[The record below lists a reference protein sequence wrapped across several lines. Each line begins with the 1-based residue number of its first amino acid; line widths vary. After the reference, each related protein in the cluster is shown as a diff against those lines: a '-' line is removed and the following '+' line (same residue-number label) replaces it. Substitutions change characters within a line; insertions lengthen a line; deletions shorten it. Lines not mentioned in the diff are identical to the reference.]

1 MNIEEL
7 VKVVKALSALDKT
20 SSEEYSGEWYILI
33 LQRGWVVV
41 GQLYKLGP
49 YFTLENA
56 SVIRS
61 WGTTKGIGEIAENGP
76 TDKTVLDKC
85 NTVKAHELTLVA
97 MIECNQKKW
106 K

>member
-1 MNIEEL
+1 MEIEQL
-7 VKVVKALSALDKT
+7 VKLVKCLDSKDDAA
-20 SSEEYSGEWYILI
+20 EEKYTGQWYILI

-41 GQLYKLGP
+41 GELYKNGHYLS
-49 YFTLENA
+49 LENA

-61 WGTTKGIGEIAENGP
+61 WGTTNGIGEIAENGP

-85 NTVKAHELTLVA
+85 RTVKAHELTLVA

>member
-1 MNIEEL
+1 MNLEEL
-7 VKVVKALSALDKT
+7 LKIAQCLEKSK
-20 SSEEYSGEWYILI
+20 SSDEYNGEWHILI

-41 GQLYKLGP
+41 GKLYKNGP

-56 SVIRS
+56 SVIRI

-76 TDKTVLDKC
+76 TEKTILDKC
-85 NTVKAHELTLVA
+85 GIVKAHELTLVA

>member
-1 MNIEEL
+1 MQIEQI
-7 VKVVKALSALDKT
+7 VKLVKALDTDK
-20 SSEEYSGEWYILI
+20 EEKSKEYNGEIYILI

-41 GQLYKLGP
+41 GELYKEGS
-49 YFTLENA
+49 YFILENS

-76 TDKTVLDKC
+76 TEKTILDKC
-85 NTVKAHELTLVA
+85 RTVKAHELTLVA

-106 K
+106 N